1 LWNACDRALNE
12 PVMARTS
19 VHPWSFIVR
28 KNWPYNPPARPD
40 QEGADLAGFVFDDPT
55 CLGEELKE
63 QSRHQE
69 PEHRAVRSFPPAADR
84 LDDHKMVGLDGVP
97 DVVSGRQG
105 DHGLLDWVLFIDH
118 SNCRRTTGPR
128 KEKRPSRR
136 LDRFEKC
143 GL

>member
-1 LWNACDRALNE
+1 
-12 PVMARTS
+12 MARAS
-19 VHPWSFIVR
+19 VHPWSFIAR
-28 KNWPYNPPARPD
+28 KNWPYDSRARPD

-97 DVVSGRQG
+97 DVVSGWQG
-105 DHGLLDWVLFIDH
+105 DHRLLDWVLFSD
-118 SNCRRTTGPR
+118 RRKFPYT
-128 KEKRPSRR
+128 RPPQRETAQRR
-136 LDRFEKC
+136 LDRFEKS